1 MDALRAQ
8 AVQRRTFRQAGWKRM
23 VLPTITGLIPVCAL
37 SLTFHIVGLSSAS
50 MSPTLLPGDSV
61 LVNRLIYH
69 LFPPRRGDLIVVRFP
84 QTGGREFV
92 KRIIGLPGDV
102 VEERGGRMSV
112 NGMAV
117 RWGRDG
123 ASSGTRAT
131 RTDLDPSRVPAN
143 RLYVLGDN
151 WGTSL
156 DSRSWGTVDE
166 QEVVGKPFLICWSR
180 ETEWWEVRWDR
191 MGRWVE

>member
-1 MDALRAQ
+1 
-8 AVQRRTFRQAGWKRM
+8 M
-23 VLPTITGLIPVCAL
+23 VLTTIAGLIPACAFA
-37 SLTFHIVGLSSAS
+37 LTFDIVGLSSAS

-69 LFPPRRGDLIVVRFP
+69 LSPPRRGDLIVVRFP

-102 VEERGGRMSV
+102 VEERSGRVSV

-123 ASSGTRAT
+123 ASGGTRAT
-131 RTDLDPSRVPAN
+131 RMDLDPSRVPAN

-166 QEVVGKPFLICWSR
+166 HEVIGKVFLICWSR
-180 ETEWWEVRWDR
+180 GTQWWEVRWNR
-191 MGRWVE
+191 MGHWLG

>member
-8 AVQRRTFRQAGWKRM
+8 AVQRRVFRQAAWKRM
-23 VLPTITGLIPVCAL
+23 VLPTIAGLIPVCVLA
-37 SLTFHIVGLSSAS
+37 LTFHIVGLSSAS

-61 LVNRLIYH
+61 LVNQLIYH
-69 LFPPRRGDLIVVRFP
+69 LSPPRRGDLIVVRFP

-102 VEERGGRMSV
+102 VEERSGRVSV
-112 NGMAV
+112 NGMAA
-117 RWGRDG
+117 RWGRDD
-123 ASSGTRAT
+123 ASGGTRA
-131 RTDLDPSRVPAN
+131 RRMELDPSRVPAN

-166 QEVVGKPFLICWSR
+166 HEVVGKALLICWSR
-180 ETEWWEVRWDR
+180 GTQWWEVRWHR
-191 MGRWVE
+191 MGHWLG

>member
-1 MDALRAQ
+1 MDGLRVQ
-8 AVQRRTFRQAGWKRM
+8 AIHRRAVRKATWKR
-23 VLPTITGLIPVCAL
+23 VSLTTIAALIPVCAFA
-37 SLTFHIVGLSSAS
+37 LTFHIVGLSSAS
-50 MSPTLLPGDSV
+50 MAPTLLPGDSV

-69 LFPPRRGDLIVVRFP
+69 LSPPRRGDLIAVRFP

-92 KRIIGLPGDV
+92 KRIIGVPGDV
-102 VEERGGRMSV
+102 VEERGGRVSV

-117 RWGRDG
+117 RWGRDS
-123 ASSGTRAT
+123 ASGSTRAT
-131 RTDLDPSRVPAN
+131 RMDRDPSRVPAN

-166 QEVVGKPFLICWSR
+166 HEVVGKAFLICWSR
-180 ETEWWEVRWDR
+180 RIEWWEVRWSR
-191 MGRWVE
+191 MGHWLE